1 MKKVLFLALVL
12 IASLT
17 SCKKSEPYDPAKQL
31 QIDEVIIKDFLK
43 TNNLNALRDTSG
55 LYYII
60 SKGGSGNVKYTA
72 STQVRVKYTLRL
84 LDGTVIPQ
92 TTEPIKFTLGEVI
105 SGWQIGIQKIQ
116 PGGKIRLIVPSV
128 YAYRQQSQG
137 GIPANAVLDFDI
149 ELLEIVY

>member
-31 QIDEVIIKDFLK
+31 QIDEEIIKDFLK

-105 SGWQIGIQKIQ
+105 PGWQIGVQKIQ

-128 YAYRQQSQG
+128 YAYQQQSQG

>member
-31 QIDEVIIKDFLK
+31 QIDEEIIKDFLK
-43 TNNLNALRDTSG
+43 TNNLSALRDTSG

-105 SGWQIGIQKIQ
+105 PGWQIGVQKIQ

-128 YAYRQQSQG
+128 YAYQQQSQG